1 MVSYLNEKKIEAMN
15 KLICKAGLLYAI
27 LLGITDTCV
36 AQSFSVQRTGHGK
49 QAVILIPGF
58 ACSGDVWDQTV
69 DTLRHDYTCYVLTM
83 PGFAGTA
90 PEAKPS
96 FANWTRQIVDFIHHE
111 NIEKPILIGHSMGG
125 GLALNI
131 ASTQTNRIKSI
142 VVVDA
147 LPCLAA
153 VYNPDFQSREIS
165 DDERTKAGAG
175 MLGMSDEQF
184 RRQAYISAT
193 ALTTDSLRY
202 DDLVKW
208 SLSSDRM
215 TCARMYYDYSNVDL
229 RSAVEN
235 ISVPTLVLLEH
246 PFKKIAPII
255 ERQFGNRPNLELKY
269 ANKGLHFIMF
279 DDWEWYIRQIMDFLN
294 D

>member
-1 MVSYLNEKKIEAMN
+1 MR
-15 KLICKAGLLYAI
+15 KLICKVGILCGV
-27 LLGITDTCV
+27 LLGMIDAGF
-36 AQSFSVQRTGHGK
+36 AQSFSVQRVGSGK

-58 ACSGDVWDQTV
+58 ACSGEVWCQTV
-69 DTLRHDYTCYVLTM
+69 DALHGDYTCYVLTM
-83 PGFAGTA
+83 PGFAGIA
-90 PEAKPS
+90 SEVNSS
-96 FANWTRQIVDFIHHE
+96 FGNWTQQIVDFIRSE

-131 ASTQTNRIKSI
+131 ASTHTNLVKSL

-153 VYNPDFQSREIS
+153 IYNPNFQARNIS
-165 DDERTKAGAG
+165 AGEFAEAEARL
-175 MLGMSDEQF
+175 LGVSDEQF

-193 ALTTDSLRY
+193 SLTADSLRY

-208 SLSSDRM
+208 SLLSDRQ
-215 TCARMYYDYSNVDL
+215 TYARMYYDYSNVDL
-229 RSAVEN
+229 RPVLKN
-235 ISVPTLVLLEH
+235 ISVPALVLLEH
-246 PFKKIAPII
+246 PFKKMAPLI
-255 ERQFGNRPNLELKY
+255 EEQFGSLPNFRLEY

-294 D
+294 NES